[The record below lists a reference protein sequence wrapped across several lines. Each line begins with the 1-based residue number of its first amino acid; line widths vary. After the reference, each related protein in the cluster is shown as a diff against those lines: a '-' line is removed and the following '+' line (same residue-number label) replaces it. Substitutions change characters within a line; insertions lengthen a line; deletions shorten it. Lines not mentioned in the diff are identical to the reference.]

1 LRFCNVGQKITEFVQ
16 LLNLSKL
23 RNLSLTSEKV
33 NNRTS
38 KQKIYMPAIKQFCFQ
53 NTDLTTDG
61 IRTIGKLPH
70 GLKYLFFIGHQK
82 SITIKIIK
90 QAAKLVKN

>member
-1 LRFCNVGQKITEFVQ
+1 
-16 LLNLSKL
+16 
-23 RNLSLTSEKV
+23 
-33 NNRTS
+33 
-38 KQKIYMPAIKQFCFQ
+38 MPAIKQFCFQ